1 MRIWI
6 VLSSLFIFA
15 AGSVQAEQYHHKKP
29 MVDEVSGVRYGT
41 AGCGLGSLAFGAKPG
56 PIQIAASL
64 LNATG
69 GQSFAITSGTSNCQN
84 EGDDNRRAEL
94 FILANREVLEK
105 DISRG
110 SGETL
115 TNLAEIIG
123 CSDSAQLGETLQ
135 SKYQTI
141 FPKGSEPSE
150 NVTEAIFKTIRED
163 QQLSQNCSKIS

>member
-1 MRIWI
+1 MKSWI
-6 VLSSLFIFA
+6 IISALFA
-15 AGSVQAEQYHHKKP
+15 ATSARAAHKKP
-29 MVDEVSGVRYGT
+29 LVDEVSGTRYGT

-56 PIQIAASL
+56 AIQIAASL

-84 EGDDNRRAEL
+84 EGDDGRRAEL
-94 FILANREVLEK
+94 FIIANREILEK

-123 CSDSAQLGETLQ
+123 CQDTTTLGEALQ
-135 SKYQTI
+135 SNYEMI
-141 FPKGSEPSE
+141 FPKGSEPPEKVS
-150 NVTEAIFKTIRED
+150 EAIFKTIRENKP
-163 QQLSQNCSKIS
+163 LSESCSKTS